1 MSSSGGTKSSQRFSP
16 WQPWLILCALAIAT
30 TGCTRF
36 STKKSSLRDI
46 LGSEQESSGP
56 LKQMTIKYFFTFLGS
71 AGQRY
76 PIYMNSE
83 ITVREDL
90 NEAIWNSSIES
101 DGGLISAIN
110 ESKTLKPDKN
120 LQLKAV
126 APQTPERN
134 SPLVFKSGNPELG
147 QGLSLTVQKVVSRGS
162 SSWKAT
168 SLSYF
173 GYDAQIEDSVA
184 NTSETSQPR

>member
-1 MSSSGGTKSSQRFSP
+1 MSGLGSTKLSRHSSPRQT
-16 WQPWLILCALAIAT
+16 WLIVCALAIAT

-36 STKKSSLRDI
+36 SAKKSSLRDI
-46 LGSEQESSGP
+46 LGSEQENAAP
-56 LKQMTIKYFFTFLGS
+56 LKQMKVKYFFTFLGS
-71 AGQRY
+71 DGQRY
-76 PIYMNSE
+76 PIYMSSE
-83 ITVREDL
+83 ISVREDM

-120 LQLKAV
+120 LKLTPAAV
-126 APQTPERN
+126 QTPERN
-134 SPLVFKSGNPELG
+134 GPVLFTSGNPEIG
-147 QGLSLTVQKVVSRGS
+147 RGLSLTVQRVVSRGS

-173 GYDAQIEDSVA
+173 GYDAQIEDSIA
-184 NTSETSQPR
+184 NISETSQSR